1 MLALDAMDHSILDE
15 LLRAGRL
22 PNTQAFIEKSQRSEV
37 HSDGDTLHGS
47 LWPTF
52 ASGTLP
58 GTHGVYFWTQWI
70 AEEMRHARNS
80 HPALSYEP
88 FWTYV
93 AQAGLPVTVID
104 APYVPLVELRPVRQ
118 FSGWGTHDEVEVGSW
133 PEPFAG
139 QFRKRFG
146 KHPLSFD
153 TVEPHSRADKL
164 QMMRAMRRGVLLR
177 CRAASRLIKE
187 QTEGLTLIV
196 FAETHKACHY
206 LAMPEQL
213 KPDLSNVDAFGRIL
227 EPFDEALPGLLE
239 DAGPDAEVL
248 LFSLHGVRPQADY
261 SATIATQLL
270 ALALGKPPQEA
281 GLRPDLV
288 RRIRDLLPDSLH
300 RAIWRRLPEGIRASR
315 HGQLTT
321 AGSDLAHDAL
331 LRLAHDGHLGIRIN
345 LAGRERDGIVAEAE
359 GEAALARLAEL
370 AAPLRTEDGITAFDG
385 LWRSAESAPGPRS
398 HRLPDALLLAN
409 LAVQRV
415 SRVSGPN
422 GAQLSAR
429 GPEARN
435 GVHNGRGFCF
445 FRPGAHSAAALA
457 NSTIDNVDF
466 APTILELLRVSV
478 PGHLQGTSAVR

>member
-1 MLALDAMDHSILDE
+1 
-15 LLRAGRL
+15 
-22 PNTQAFIEKSQRSEV
+22 
-37 HSDGDTLHGS
+37 
-47 LWPTF
+47 
-52 ASGTLP
+52 
-58 GTHGVYFWTQWI
+58 
-70 AEEMRHARNS
+70 
-80 HPALSYEP
+80 
-88 FWTYV
+88 
-93 AQAGLPVTVID
+93 
-104 APYVPLVELRPVRQ
+104 
-118 FSGWGTHDEVEVGSW
+118 
-133 PEPFAG
+133 
-139 QFRKRFG
+139 
-146 KHPLSFD
+146 
-153 TVEPHSRADKL
+153 VEPHSRAEKL

-213 KPDLSNVDAFGRIL
+213 KPGLSNVDAFGRIL

-239 DAGPDAEVL
+239 DAGPNAEVML
-248 LFSLHGVRPQADY
+248 ISLHGVLPQADY
-261 SATIATQLL
+261 SATIATQVL
-270 ALALGKPPQEA
+270 ALALGKAAQEP
-281 GLRPDLV
+281 GMRPDVV
-288 RRIRDLLPDSLH
+288 RRLRDLLPGSVH

-315 HGQLTT
+315 HGRLTT

-331 LRLAHDGHLGIRIN
+331 LRLAHDGHLGIRVN
-345 LAGRERDGIVAEAE
+345 LAGRERDGIVSQAE

-370 AAPLRTEDGITAFDG
+370 AAPLRTEDGTTAFDG
-385 LWRSAESAPGPRS
+385 LWRSSESAPGPRS

-422 GAQLSAR
+422 GVQLSAR

-435 GVHNGRGFCF
+435 GMHNGRGFCF
-445 FRPGAHSAAALA
+445 FRPGAHSGTRLA
-457 NSTIDNVDF
+457 DSTIDNVDF